1 MHYGHY
7 FKRESGLKTMVIVN
21 QEWYAEQGFPVLG
34 GAPALSLLDTVQLNR
49 LYNCP
54 GSSVVLINQ
63 N

>member
-7 FKRESGLKTMVIVN
+7 FKKESGLKTMEIVN
-21 QEWYAEQGFPVLG
+21 QEWYAEQGFPVPG

-54 GSSVVLINQ
+54 
-63 N
+63 